1 MVRLQRSVIEAVSFL
16 TTAWDDRRKGGGHG
30 SRGGVEVE
38 IDKAGW
44 NPPFGRGGLSPSP
57 VGLSSNVLLVMGT
70 RGSITRLVFESVWGR
85 LTSLRTV
92 G

>member
-16 TTAWDDRRKGGGHG
+16 KSAWDDRRKGGGHG
-30 SRGGVEVE
+30 SRDGVEIE
-38 IDKAGW
+38 IDKAGR
-44 NPPFGRGGLSPSP
+44 NPSFGGGGLSPSP

-70 RGSITRLVFESVWGR
+70 RRSITRLVFKSVWGR
-85 LTSLRTV
+85 LTSLRSV